1 MTEAKV
7 ALAASVAKV
16 AKAPGMEL
24 AERVVVE
31 VPEEAEETPLAAV
44 RVMEVRAVPDQAE
57 GKEEPLVVRAP
68 EAPVAKVEVEAKVV
82 IALPNRFNTC
92 VVEKC
97 NLCASEIICRH
108 TNNSECILDSMSL
121 IQSCCL
127 QKMLHDNL
135 DGFHLRYTWR
145 SRSPTPGALTFQRL
159 RS

>member
-1 MTEAKV
+1 MKFSNVTLGMNSTRLAVTVAKV
-7 ALAASVAKV
+7 ALAASVAKA

-24 AERVVVE
+24 AVRVVVE
-31 VPEEAEETPLAAV
+31 VPEEVEETPLAAV

-57 GKEEPLVVRAP
+57 GKEDPLAVRAP

-108 TNNSECILDSMSL
+108 TNNSECILDSVNL
-121 IQSCCL
+121 IRSCCL
-127 QKMLHDNL
+127 QKMLH
-135 DGFHLRYTWR
+135 GR
-145 SRSPTPGALTFQRL
+145 
-159 RS
+159 